1 MLLPKLA
8 CCNFIPKV
16 SELREYSLDYGF
28 SGVDWTFTPE
38 DLPCSD
44 VQEREL
50 MRNLLS
56 LRPLEIRYHLFFV
69 EKEIGRK
76 DFAQAAVERSLF
88 LMACRVI
95 SRLGGKY
102 VTVHVGLDRRQS
114 ANEISWQKTI
124 SSLKNLVDFARSLG
138 LRVCL
143 ENLPWGWTSRPDLFE
158 KIIRKASCWGTLDIG
173 HARAS
178 QSVASGL
185 YDLED
190 FLNPHSERI
199 LNAHIYHEETSSGH
213 IAPAEVPDIESRLK
227 MLAQLPFCD
236 WWVLELREHK
246 PLIKTLRVVREFLM
260 ETQRQVSV
268 DGGLGP
274 ARSLN
279 A

>member
-1 MLLPKLA
+1 MASPKLA

-28 SGVDWTFTPE
+28 SGIDWTFTPE
-38 DLPCSD
+38 DVPSSD
-44 VQEREL
+44 VEETDL

-76 DFAQAAVERSLF
+76 DFAQATMERGLF
-88 LMACRVI
+88 FRACRVI

-102 VTVHVGLDRRQS
+102 VTIHVGLDRRQS

-190 FLNPHSERI
+190 FAYPHPERI
-199 LNAHIYHEETSSGH
+199 LNAHVYHEETSSGH
-213 IAPAEVPDIESRLK
+213 IAPASVRDIESRLK
-227 MLAQLPFCD
+227 MLTQLPFCD

-246 PLIKTLRVVREFLM
+246 PLVKTLRVVREFLM
-260 ETQRQVSV
+260 ERRGQVSV
-268 DGGLGP
+268 SEGLGFT
-274 ARSLN
+274 RSLS